1 MCLHGARPNVPSRV
15 SPIDWTI
22 RCTPY
27 LRDAA
32 HTGSG
37 MCVTGMFGVYSQR
50 TLKHF
55 HMLVGRDGGGG
66 GGTSSAAAAPAAVLT
81 DCLKWRNVR
90 SFDETCG
97 STYCI
102 LKETTEV
109 GRGRGGG

>member
-1 MCLHGARPNVPSRV
+1 MCLHGAHPNVPSRV
-15 SPIDWTI
+15 SPVDWTI

-55 HMLVGRDGGGG
+55 HMLVGRDGSLLFFVG
-66 GGTSSAAAAPAAVLT
+66 
-81 DCLKWRNVR
+81 CC
-90 SFDETCG
+90 FDGLSEM
-97 STYCI
+97 
-102 LKETTEV
+102 E
-109 GRGRGGG
+109 